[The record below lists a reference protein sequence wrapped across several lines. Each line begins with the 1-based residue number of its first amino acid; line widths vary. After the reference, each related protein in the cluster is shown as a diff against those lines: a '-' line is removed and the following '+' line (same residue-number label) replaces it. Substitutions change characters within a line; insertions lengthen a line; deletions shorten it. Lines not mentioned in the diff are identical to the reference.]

1 MPIESSSGGHMLEL
15 LTSLTPALVL
25 VFALVGVLGLVFGAA
40 GLDPEEPQAAKPSRA
55 TGSNNNGARCRN
67 FDDRRQVASFETRI
81 DTTTSCHACTC
92 LVRARLM

>member
-1 MPIESSSGGHMLEL
+1 MPFASTSSAPNFEL
-15 LTSLTPALVL
+15 LAILTTALVL

-81 DTTTSCHACTC
+81 DTITSRHACTC
-92 LVRARLM
+92 LVRARQM